1 MTMGNFVTNAGVLC
15 GQTRACFEPVLR
27 RSQPL
32 DLSFFALV
40 AVAVAMHGVVTALVL
55 SAAPRKRCTDDE
67 PPLVPPGAK

>member
-40 AVAVAMHGVVTALVL
+40 AVAMHGVVTALVL
-55 SAAPRKRCTDDE
+55 CCTSE
-67 PPLVPPGAK
+67 EVH